1 MTDASAISESPN
13 LLVDRIYQ
21 GGRRGN
27 ASDDPL
33 PRLVGVS
40 NQGGFRYIGTKDAPK
55 LVVLTSTENPDWP
68 DNLDKETGMFTYY
81 GDNREPGHELHETR
95 RFGNLLLRDMF
106 ERKHGSR
113 DDRIKV
119 PPVLVFSNTGT
130 YRDVEFRGLAVPGA
144 QNLDANNDLVAVWK
158 LRQGRRFQNYQARFT
173 ILDAPTISAGWI
185 EDIKHGNPLSGNCP
199 SAWRVWVESGLYRP
213 LKAPRVLEHR
223 KKAEQLPNSEGQK
236 LIEAIRQRFDGNEVR
251 FEACAAKIAELMLPR
266 IVSLDLTRPSRD
278 GGRDGI
284 GKYQLGDGPSAVLVD
299 FALEAKCYGFG
310 TSVGVEDLSR
320 LISRL
325 RHRQFGVLVT
335 TSYVGDQAYKEIK
348 EDEHPIIII
357 CASDIVRLLK
367 HAGIITE
374 ADVID
379 WLAAF

>member
-1 MTDASAISESPN
+1 MSVVPTTETPG

-40 NQGGFRYIGTKDAPK
+40 NQGGFRYIGTKNAPK

-106 ERKHGSR
+106 ERAHGSR
-113 DDRIKV
+113 DDRAKV
-119 PPVLVFSNTGT
+119 PPVLIFANTGT
-130 YRDVEFRGLAVPGA
+130 FRDVEFRGLAVPGA
-144 QNLDANNDLVAVWK
+144 QNLGANDDLVAVWK

-173 ILDAPTISAGWI
+173 ILDTATISAEWI
-185 EDIKHGNPLSGNCP
+185 KDIKRGNPLNGNCP
-199 SAWRVWVESGLYRP
+199 LAWRVWIESGLYRP
-213 LKAPRVLEHR
+213 LKAPRALEYR
-223 KKAEQLPNSEGQK
+223 KKAEQLPGAEGQK
-236 LIEAIRQRFDGNEVR
+236 IIEAIRYRFEGDEIR

-266 IVSLDLTRPSRD
+266 IVSLDLTRPTRD

-299 FALEAKCYGFG
+299 FALEAKCYGPG
-310 TSVGVEDLSR
+310 TAVGVEDLSR

-357 CASDIVRLLK
+357 CASDITRLLRN
-367 HAGIITE
+367 AGIVTA
-374 ADVID
+374 ADVTA

>member
-1 MTDASAISESPN
+1 MNARDTSDTSA

-33 PRLVGVS
+33 PRLIGVS
-40 NQGGFRYIGTKDAPK
+40 NQGGFRYIGTKEAPK
-55 LVVLTSTENPDWP
+55 LVVLTSTENVDWP
-68 DNLDKETGMFTYY
+68 DNLDKETGIFTYF
-81 GDNREPGHELHETR
+81 GDNREAGHELHETR

-106 ERKHGSR
+106 ERAHGSR
-113 DDRIKV
+113 GDRAKV

-130 YRDVEFRGLAVPGA
+130 YRDVEFLGLAVPGA

-158 LRQGRRFQNYQARFT
+158 LRQGRRFQNYQAHFT
-173 ILDAPTISAGWI
+173 ILDTSTIRTEWI
-185 EDIKHGNPLSGNCP
+185 DDIKRGDPLSTNCP
-199 SAWRVWVESGLYRP
+199 SSWRVWVENGLYRP
-213 LKAPRVLEHR
+213 LKAPRVLEYR
-223 KKAEQLPNSEGQK
+223 KKAEQLPNAEGQK
-236 LIEAIRQRFDGNEVR
+236 IVEAIRRRFKGNEVR

-310 TSVGVEDLSR
+310 SSVGVEDLSR

-348 EDEHPIIII
+348 DDEHPIIII

-367 HAGIITE
+367 SAGIVTE
-374 ADVID
+374 ADVD
-379 WLAAF
+379 AWLAAF